1 MSESRKPVEQAAER
15 LFKATSTEAVAR
27 DAERGQWPK
36 ALWDGFER
44 SGLARIALPEVSG
57 GSGDWADAL
66 ALLRMTG
73 RHFVPVP
80 VAESVLGLWLL
91 NEAGMAPV
99 DGPFTLGPVLSPVP
113 FDLKRC
119 DEGWQVS
126 GAMEMAG
133 WIHAS
138 RSLVALARDESG
150 RSFAVRLDPRHAAI
164 EERVNVAFE
173 ERSLVAFRGPGIVD
187 AGVVDSVTPERWRAL
202 GAATRVAMMTGAL
215 ERVLE
220 LALEYAQGR
229 QQFGRPLGKFQAI
242 QQQLAVLAG
251 EVAASVMA
259 FEALSQSFGTP
270 LFEIEVAIAKARVG
284 EAAGTGAAIG
294 HQVHGAMG
302 FTHEHSL
309 HLFTKRLW
317 AWRDEYGNER
327 EWQTAL
333 GRFAARARSAA
344 LWNTLATETV

>member
-1 MSESRKPVEQAAER
+1 MSESRKPVEQASER
-15 LFKATSTEAVAR
+15 LFKVNSTEAVAR
-27 DAERGQWPK
+27 NAERGQWPK
-36 ALWDGFER
+36 ALWDVFER
-44 SGLARIALPEVSG
+44 SGLGRIALPEVSG
-57 GSGDWADAL
+57 GSGDWEDAL
-66 ALLRMTG
+66 ALLRMAG

-91 NEAGMAPV
+91 NEAGMALV
-99 DGPFTLGPVLSPVP
+99 DGPITLGPVLSSEP

-119 DEGWQVS
+119 DNGWQVL
-126 GAMEMAG
+126 GTMEMAG
-133 WIHAS
+133 SIHAS
-138 RSLVALARDESG
+138 RPLVALARDESG

-164 EERVNVAFE
+164 EARVNVAFE
-173 ERSLVAFRGPGIVD
+173 ERSLVTFCGP
-187 AGVVDSVTPERWRAL
+187 GVVDVGAVESVTPGRWRSL

-220 LALEYAQGR
+220 LALEYVKER
-229 QQFGRPLGKFQAI
+229 QQFGRSLGKFQAI

-259 FEALSQSFGTP
+259 FEAVSRSFGIP

-284 EAAGTGAAIG
+284 EAAGVGAAIG

-327 EWQTAL
+327 EWQTVL
-333 GRFAARARSAA
+333 GRFAARARSTA
-344 LWNTLATETV
+344 LWNMLATETV